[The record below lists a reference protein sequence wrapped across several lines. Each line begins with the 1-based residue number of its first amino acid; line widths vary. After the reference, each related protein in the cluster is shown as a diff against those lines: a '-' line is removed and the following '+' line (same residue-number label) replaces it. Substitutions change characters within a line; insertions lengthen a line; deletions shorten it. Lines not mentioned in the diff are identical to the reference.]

1 MGRAARRGPERA
13 AIIAV
18 LVAVV
23 TAGLAAGL
31 SPAKASTAETD
42 SRASADATEPD
53 ALPPEGD
60 LELTGRE
67 IYERVLENRF
77 DTFIQASS
85 LVSGDRGGNAQET
98 RLRMWF
104 KSFDEDPEADPSA
117 GEVLS
122 KTLVRY
128 SHPFEIRHTSYLI
141 INKYARP
148 NDQFVYLNSQRRVRR
163 VNLRGEA
170 VFGTDFSFED
180 IVPRELEDAD
190 YRRHPDAEL
199 DGVPCYVVEAIP
211 RPDSDSEYSR
221 FLSHVEKERNVPLLV
236 RYWDDRGLEIK
247 ELRVRRE
254 SIERVEDVW
263 VPMHMTMRNLRHDT
277 FTTLVIEELE
287 PNPTIAHAVFDL
299 RRLETH

>member
-1 MGRAARRGPERA
+1 VGRIADVGWPSALVACLTLALIAPAGADETDAGEAASSDGLSGRA
-13 AIIAV
+13 
-18 LVAVV
+18 
-23 TAGLAAGL
+23 
-31 SPAKASTAETD
+31 
-42 SRASADATEPD
+42 
-53 ALPPEGD
+53 
-60 LELTGRE
+60 
-67 IYERVLENRF
+67 IYERVADNRF
-77 DTFIQASS
+77 TSF
-85 LVSGDRGGNAQET
+85 AQESVLLSAD
-98 RLRMWF
+98 RVGRVQESRFSMKWKDF
-104 KSFDEDPEADPSA
+104 SDEDGRD
-117 GEVLS
+117 VLS
-122 KTLVRY
+122 KTLVKY
-128 SHPFEIRHTSYLI
+128 THPFDLRYAGYLI
-141 INKYARP
+141 QVNRGRP
-148 NDQFVYLNSQRRVRR
+148 NDQFVYYPSRRRVVR
-163 VNLRGEA
+163 VNLRSEA
-170 VFGTDFSFED
+170 VYGTDFSFED